1 MSSQFGVS
9 TCLCTGEVKRIAR
22 GVGRPAAEQLLG
34 GYLSLLDDFARFVL
48 ENGFAD
54 IEIEF
59 GFSII
64 GAELLLPLA
73 SELRALIRPF
83 RTVSCH
89 LPLGEVNIAALHS
102 GMRSEAIAETKRH
115 IDLCGELKI
124 SRLVMHPGCFG
135 ATPDRYSLLEE
146 HTRQIAERS
155 VFEIAGYAKKKNME
169 LSIENLHRS
178 EALFRKP
185 EEFEPFVCK
194 GIGMTLDTVHA
205 FVSGVNPLD
214 FITRFG
220 RKITEVH
227 LTDGVESDSYAH
239 YPLGRGMVDCIAVLR
254 KLQEI
259 GYDGRIILE
268 VNSKD
273 DLIQSKKFLQGKGYL
288 K

>member
-1 MSSQFGVS
+1 MNSQFGVS
-9 TCLCTGEVKRIAR
+9 TSLCTGEVKRIAR
-22 GVGRPAAEQLLG
+22 GAGRPAAEQLLR
-34 GYLSLLDDFARFVL
+34 GYLSLLDDFARFVI
-48 ENGFAD
+48 ENGFDA

-64 GAELLLPLA
+64 SAELLMPLVC
-73 SELRALIRPF
+73 ELRALIRPF

-115 IDLCGELKI
+115 IDLCGQLAI

-135 ATPDRYSLLEE
+135 ATPDRYSLLEK
-146 HTRQIAERS
+146 HTRQIAEQS

-185 EEFEPFVCK
+185 EEFEPFVRRRI
-194 GIGMTLDTVHA
+194 GITLDTVHA

-227 LTDGVESDSYAH
+227 LTDGIESDSYAH
-239 YPLGRGMVDCIAVLR
+239 YPLGTGMVDCLAVLR
-254 KLQEI
+254 KLEEI

-268 VNSKD
+268 VSSRD
-273 DLIQSKKFLQGKGYL
+273 ALIQSKKFLQEKGYL